1 MDFSYTNE
9 HKMLKETLEKFF
21 LERYSNS
28 LREENFESEQGYNN
42 DIWNELCELGVLA
55 ALITERQGGF
65 GGKGDDLTIIFQ
77 SLGYA
82 LATEPFL
89 SAGILG
95 LRLAAELE
103 LTETVEQCLNGEK
116 QITLAHFEPESRYDP
131 AYINMTATKSDAGYS
146 LSGRKSMVY
155 GAQHCEQLLV
165 SARLESSTGKIALFL
180 IDKNQD
186 GVKCFDQKLI
196 DGSQASEIMLEDL
209 QVNKESLISAD
220 ASDVITKIIAFANL
234 ALSAEALGAMKKIQ
248 EMTVE
253 YMKDREQFGRPIS
266 SFQALQHRCV
276 EMVIEIEQ
284 FDAAIIK
291 AASTMDQPSTQEQK
305 DKAISSAKYLA
316 GKTGKLVAEESIQLH
331 GGIGMTWEYPLGHY
345 AKRITMIDH
354 QFGDSEY
361 HLERFVR
368 LSA

>member
-1 MDFSYTNE
+1 MDFGYTDE
-9 HKMLKETLEKFF
+9 HQMLKETLEKFF
-21 LERYSNS
+21 LERYSDS
-28 LREENFESEQGYNN
+28 LREENFESEQGYSNA
-42 DIWNELCELGVLA
+42 IWNELCELGVLA
-55 ALITERQGGF
+55 ALITEEQGGF
-65 GGKGDDLTIIFQ
+65 GGKGDDITIIFQ

-89 SAGILG
+89 SAGVLG
-95 LRLAAELE
+95 LRLAAELGLSE
-103 LTETVEQCLNGEK
+103 IVEQCSNGEK

-131 AYINMTATKSDAGYS
+131 SFINMIAIKSKIGYS

-155 GAQHCEQLLV
+155 GAQHCDQLLV
-165 SARLESSTGKIALFL
+165 SARLDSSTDKIALFL
-180 IDKNQD
+180 IDRNQN
-186 GVKCFDQKLI
+186 GMRCFDQKLI
-196 DGSQASEIMLEDL
+196 DGSQSSEIIIEDL
-209 QVNKESLISAD
+209 QVSEESLVNTD
-220 ASDVITKIIAFANL
+220 ANAVINKIIAFANL
-234 ALSAEALGAMKKIQ
+234 ALSAEALGAMKKVQ

-253 YMKDREQFGRPIS
+253 YMKDREQFGRSIS

-276 EMVIEIEQ
+276 DMLIEIEQ
-284 FDAAIIK
+284 FDAAIIN
-291 AASTMDQPSTQEQK
+291 AASMMDQSTTQNDK

-354 QFGDSEY
+354 QFGDSDY
-361 HLERFVR
+361 HLERFMK